1 VTREYSGV
9 PSELVSVW
17 GERSVMSPT
26 PGRGASNARGRRCA
40 QCDKPLASDNSTLM
54 CGRCLRDFGGLD
66 KPPAGLTMEFFLT
79 EEMSAAFDSEDIGE
93 IFKAYRRHERFTKL
107 LGRPL
112 SQEEFGR
119 WLRLSQTAVSRIEK
133 LKPEQTLSALREYA
147 KALHLP
153 KELLWF
159 DFPGEKRAD
168 IVQAKYEQSK
178 QVRSAESEW
187 LESSYE
193 FAIQGYRESTD
204 VTFVR
209 LAAQE
214 SANYG
219 LRHPVAELHFET
231 LEQIAEEVR
240 KLSSD
245 FISKDPLE
253 TFNRSRR
260 LRNDIFILLER
271 KHLPWQEQLL
281 YAFGARTLGYL
292 AGASSDF
299 YGLYDAAADHLRLAR
314 QFADASGSSEVHSWV
329 LSLQSAN
336 TFWMNEW
343 AKAAT
348 FSERALNLAVT
359 RSGFLRA
366 TSMRARAL
374 ARLGDVEGLNL
385 VVRHSEDNPV
395 DGKTDDEQGMILF
408 SESNH
413 LRCVGTA
420 YLWVGEYS
428 RASEQLQQALDR
440 YLSDSPENF
449 AVIATI
455 RADIATSYVHQG
467 DIQAAM
473 SAVAPLLELSPSYRL
488 EGAVR
493 RLRALKA
500 PLADRSL
507 GQSSQAGELLSSIST
522 FVDGAAPKPESE
534 AN

>member
-1 VTREYSGV
+1 MNSIRGRGSSTTRE
-9 PSELVSVW
+9 
-17 GERSVMSPT
+17 
-26 PGRGASNARGRRCA
+26 RRCA
-40 QCDKPLASDNSTLM
+40 RCDLPLAADNTTRM

-79 EEMSAAFDSEDIGE
+79 DEMCAAFDSHDIGE
-93 IFKAYRRHERFTKL
+93 VFKAYRRHDRFLKL
-107 LGRPL
+107 LGRQL

-119 WLRLSQTAVSRIEK
+119 WLGLSQTAISRIETV
-133 LKPEQTLSALREYA
+133 KPEQTLRALREYA
-147 KALHLP
+147 EALHIP
-153 KELLWF
+153 KSLLWF
-159 DFPGEKRAD
+159 DFPGEKRANAVREKFGESKLAHTAMRMSAKNAER
-168 IVQAKYEQSK
+168 VQ
-178 QVRSAESEW
+178 SEW

-193 FAIQGYRESTD
+193 FAVQGYRESSD
-204 VTFVR
+204 VEFVR

-219 LRHPVAELHFET
+219 LRHTVAELHFET

-245 FISKDPLE
+245 FISKDPLD

-271 KHLPWQEQLL
+271 KHLPSQEQLL

-314 QFADASGSSEVHSWV
+314 QFAASSGSSEVHSWV

-336 TFWMNEW
+336 TFWMNNW

-348 FSERALNLAVT
+348 FSERALEIAVT
-359 RSGFLRA
+359 KSGFLRA
-366 TSMRARAL
+366 TSMHARAL

-385 VVRHSEDNPV
+385 LVRNSEESPI

-420 YLWVGEYS
+420 YLWAGEYA
-428 RASEQLQQALDR
+428 RASEQLAQALDR

-449 AVIATI
+449 AIIATI

-467 DIQAAM
+467 DIRAAVN
-473 SAVAPLLELSPSYRL
+473 AVAPLLELSPSYRL

-493 RLRALKA
+493 RLRELKV
-500 PLADRSL
+500 PLADPSL
-507 GQSSQAGELLSSIST
+507 GQSPQTGELLSSIST
-522 FVDGAAPKPESE
+522 FVNGAAPKPEPE
-534 AN
+534 VD

>member
-1 VTREYSGV
+1 MNPAS
-9 PSELVSVW
+9 
-17 GERSVMSPT
+17 
-26 PGRGASNARGRRCA
+26 GRGASTARGRRCA
-40 QCDKPLASDNSTLM
+40 QCDKPLAADNTTPM
-54 CGRCLRDFGGLD
+54 CGRCLRDFVVLD
-66 KPPAGLTMEFFLT
+66 KPPAGLTLEFFST
-79 EEMSAAFDSEDIGE
+79 EEMSAAFSSEDIGE
-93 IFKAYRRHERFTKL
+93 VFKAYRRHERFMRL

-112 SQEEFGR
+112 SQGEFGR
-119 WLRLSQTAVSRIEK
+119 WLGLSQTAISRIETV
-133 LKPEQTLSALREYA
+133 KPEQTLRALREYA
-147 KALHLP
+147 EALHIP
-153 KELLWF
+153 KHLLWF
-159 DFPGEKRAD
+159 YPPGEKRTEATREYLGESQLARNGAQIPAKD
-168 IVQAKYEQSK
+168 FERVQ
-178 QVRSAESEW
+178 SEW

-193 FAIQGYRESTD
+193 FAVQGYRESTD
-204 VTFVR
+204 VEFVR

-299 YGLYDAAADHLRLAR
+299 YGLYDSAADHLRLAR

-359 RSGFLRA
+359 KSGFLRA

-374 ARLGDVEGLNL
+374 ARLGDIEGLDL
-385 VVRHSEDNPV
+385 LVRHSEDNPI

-428 RASEQLQQALDR
+428 RASEQLKQALAR

-455 RADIATSYVHQG
+455 RADIATSYIHQG
-467 DIQAAM
+467 DIQSAM

-500 PLADRSL
+500 PLADPSL
-507 GQSSQAGELLSSIST
+507 GKSPQAGELLSSIST
-522 FVDGAAPKPESE
+522 FVDGAAPKPEPEVS
-534 AN
+534 